1 MAHDSPAGLSSVR
14 ARGGGALPLS
24 HRQGG
29 RRAEFVWRQRGSGGV
44 VCGGGLLPA
53 RGQGPAA
60 VHGRRS
66 SRLHQQGHQR
76 GHPREGAR
84 RSGGR
89 RAPPVSALLSAVRP
103 VPHPTLFLALCSPP
117 LLPALKLYAPNG
129 ALSLHTHTLFTRTT
143 ELSPAGIITQRSQA
157 GCRRYAMHTVQ
168 LAMGVVRNTEWPHPA
183 PTSVTRW
190 PSASATRIGVSSLC
204 RRPLPSCPSVP

>member
-117 LLPALKLYAPNG
+117 LLPALKLCAPNG
-129 ALSLHTHTLFTRTT
+129 ALSLHTHTPSLQGPPSSHR
-143 ELSPAGIITQRSQA
+143 PA
-157 GCRRYAMHTVQ
+157 
-168 LAMGVVRNTEWPHPA
+168 
-183 PTSVTRW
+183 
-190 PSASATRIGVSSLC
+190 SSLSGARLAVVGMRC
-204 RRPLPSCPSVP
+204 TPFSWRWAW